1 MQEIQIINR
10 TINIPP
16 ELKENIVVEGDSN
29 SQILTF
35 SINRYFDGVDLT
47 TKTIQVAYQNA
58 LGQSQYSDAYLK
70 AIDAEN
76 DTFTFDW
83 TLPSGIAIKDGE
95 VQISVE
101 FSETVNGVKTYIWKT
116 KPATFYVE
124 DSFPVFGNAQSPD
137 YTLAKKFVDNNN
149 NLGVSQLNDTDEP
162 ILIEGREIL
171 VPSLIDVVV
180 EGDNKSQIISFKM
193 DRYFKNVDRS
203 TKVISVAYTNA
214 LGQSER
220 SPIYNAVVT
229 EDYIIFGWVID
240 GKVAAKEG
248 IVNFYIECQGNTDEG
263 FYCWKTKPAQLM
275 ISKGLKVTGSIP
287 DPTPSWYQIAEQN
300 IKEDL
305 ETAKSYAEQAEESAN
320 EANNIKNEVI
330 QLKESIET
338 AEPERQAAEQERREY
353 INSLRPYLDT
363 FIETIGIGV
372 EYGLEVTPTSPP
384 SNFVNVSA
392 GAARISNGQRFVITS
407 TSINPIAGSDGIN
420 NRKAII
426 YLDSS
431 GNVATLL
438 GDVDGSVP
446 ATPAG
451 GLLLY
456 EVDVRDGTYSIE
468 ASMLTDKRKPTIGL
482 YSPVKNKSFESVGA
496 RMNEIEEDAQVLE
509 SRVGQ
514 TENEINILQNRAT
527 VVEEDIDDLQITTSN
542 HTAQLDQHDTELD
555 ALKVYAA
562 KLESELAA
570 LRTAQAQMSADTR
583 IDLPG
588 TGKVTAVP
596 KNAAV
601 LGVGGTIKGMT
612 LRNLVTNGDFS
623 NGTTGWSAGSA
634 VLSAA
639 DNTLTITGRGTS
651 QYCSATQSNICPNIT
666 NKKVFIKGRLMVT
679 NPDCLSVHVSLAGS
693 VAERVSKIIIENP
706 MANTWYSFTALLQL
720 TSAIQGESISLVIY
734 HRYANAAS
742 SLDKAMQI
750 KDIVAIDLDE
760 HGLQFK
766 SETELAQICPNY
778 ISGTQSVLAARIRS
792 TDADG
797 NTVSACYIE
806 PTLLRRNVEGVYDE
820 IDLFTGRLTINLDES
835 GEGIESPIIKDNV
848 ITGTLLSSP
857 GGSIICEPV
866 IADAG
871 VYNDGVTILRV
882 DYPIQSLET
891 LCKVNADGTQTPLD
905 VSAAT
910 ITDAGTKI
918 THPALFNGDI
928 VAFTYFTA
936 SSGIIGENVYNY
948 VNANGLTLGADGK
961 YYRVGFA
968 IDINGNISLTKTEVV

>member
-137 YTLAKKFVDNNN
+137 YTLAKNFVDNNN
-149 NLGVSQLNDTDEP
+149 NLSVSQLNDTDEP

-320 EANNIKNEVI
+320 EANNIKDEVI

-363 FIETIGIGV
+363 FIETIGIGL
-372 EYGLEVTPTSPP
+372 EYGGEITPTDPP
-384 SNFVNVSA
+384 SLSVNVAACVAHMPDGQTFNIDAQQLIASA
-392 GAARISNGQRFVITS
+392 NNTSYQRTDIFYVS
-407 TSINPIAGSDGIN
+407 
-420 NRKAII
+420 
-426 YLDSS
+426 SS
-431 GNVATLL
+431 G
-438 GDVDGSVP
+438 
-446 ATPAG
+446 
-451 GLLLY
+451 
-456 EVDVRDGTYSIE
+456 
-468 ASMLTDKRKPTIGL
+468 
-482 YSPVKNKSFESVGA
+482 
-496 RMNEIEEDAQVLE
+496 
-509 SRVGQ
+509 
-514 TENEINILQNRAT
+514 
-527 VVEEDIDDLQITTSN
+527 
-542 HTAQLDQHDTELD
+542 EL
-555 ALKVYAA
+555 
-562 KLESELAA
+562 
-570 LRTAQAQMSADTR
+570 
-583 IDLPG
+583 
-588 TGKVTAVP
+588 
-596 KNAAV
+596 
-601 LGVGGTIKGMT
+601 
-612 LRNLVTNGDFS
+612 
-623 NGTTGWSAGSA
+623 
-634 VLSAA
+634 
-639 DNTLTITGRGTS
+639 
-651 QYCSATQSNICPNIT
+651 
-666 NKKVFIKGRLMVT
+666 
-679 NPDCLSVHVSLAGS
+679 
-693 VAERVSKIIIENP
+693 
-706 MANTWYSFTALLQL
+706 
-720 TSAIQGESISLVIY
+720 SISLEHIQI
-734 HRYANAAS
+734 
-742 SLDKAMQI
+742 SLDQ
-750 KDIVAIDLDE
+750 
-760 HGLQFK
+760 GL
-766 SETELAQICPNY
+766 
-778 ISGTQSVLAARIRS
+778 
-792 TDADG
+792 
-797 NTVSACYIE
+797 
-806 PTLLRRNVEGVYDE
+806 
-820 IDLFTGRLTINLDES
+820 
-835 GEGIESPIIKDNV
+835 
-848 ITGTLLSSP
+848 
-857 GGSIICEPV
+857 
-866 IADAG
+866 
-871 VYNDGVTILRV
+871 
-882 DYPIQSLET
+882 IQS
-891 LCKVNADGTQTPLD
+891 Q
-905 VSAAT
+905 
-910 ITDAGTKI
+910 
-918 THPALFNGDI
+918 
-928 VAFTYFTA
+928 
-936 SSGIIGENVYNY
+936 
-948 VNANGLTLGADGK
+948 
-961 YYRVGFA
+961 
-968 IDINGNISLTKTEVV
+968 